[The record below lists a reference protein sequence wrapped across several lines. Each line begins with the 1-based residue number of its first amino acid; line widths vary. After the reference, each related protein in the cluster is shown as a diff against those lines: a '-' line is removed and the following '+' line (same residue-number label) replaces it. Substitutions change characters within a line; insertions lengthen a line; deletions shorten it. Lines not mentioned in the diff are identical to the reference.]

1 MPDII
6 LSICIP
12 TYNRGRILYENIK
25 NWLKT
30 SNQNFEIIVSD
41 NCSDDNTLEL
51 LNSIDDN
58 RLVILTNEKNMGGF
72 INGNRTL
79 LSGRG
84 KYLMYLTDKDLIS
97 MEYFDDIIETLK
109 NNDFATGRFVLNYK
123 QNNCY
128 LRRYTSKIK
137 ALRTVCSVA
146 LSCF

>member
-1 MPDII
+1 MPHGLSGIRSLLMPDII

-109 NNDFATGRFVLNYK
+109 NNDFANLSAP
-123 QNNCY
+123 
-128 LRRYTSKIK
+128 RRTPLLTTLPPLANIE
-137 ALRTVCSVA
+137 R
-146 LSCF
+146 